1 MLKERPHSLYICYF
15 GLHEPLVQTQVI
27 PYLKE
32 ITKENIK
39 VSLLTFE
46 PNFTDSWSADQIET
60 ERKKLAEQGIF
71 WHCLPYHKSPSVPAT
86 IYDIFNGA
94 YFVIRLSRR
103 EKIDVFHARVH
114 VPGLIGAIAK
124 TFLGGKMIFDIRSFF
139 PEEYTDAGIWKEN
152 GLIYRSVKLVERWI
166 FKKTDGFVLV
176 AERAREILFPESA
189 ETGFDKFGRPVEVIP
204 CSIDSKRFAAAELLD
219 RQEIRREMNLSGKR
233 VVVYVGSFGGWYLTD
248 EMMRFFAQAHRQ
260 NSNTF
265 TMILT
270 QSDTGMVKQK
280 LVSQGIAEQDFLVKK
295 VLPGEVPKYLKAADA
310 AISFIKE
317 CYSKQSSSPTKI
329 AEYLASGLPVISNSG
344 IGDVDALIRGERV
357 GIILKGFTEKDYAE
371 ALTKIDDFLRN
382 GNLNEHCRTIAHQK
396 FDVEQVAGKKYR
408 RLYLRLLRAKV

>member
-86 IYDIFNGA
+86 IYDVFNGA
-94 YFVIRLSRR
+94 YFVIRLSKR